1 MTIFHIPTDEV
12 ELTAVRSQGPGGQNV
27 NKVSSAI
34 QLRFD
39 VGASSLPPEL
49 KERVLAL
56 RDHRLTKGGV
66 VVIKSQ
72 EHRSQDMN
80 RMAAL
85 LRLHDLLELAS
96 LVQKPRKPTRPTRS
110 SQVKRVESK
119 VKRGQTKALRGKGPL
134 SLLITAPVGNRSMAQ
149 RVEARIKRLPKSQ
162 KETLVGMPAMMQE
175 LIDNVIQDI
184 AMPEQGQTHE
194 DKSAE

>member
-1 MTIFHIPTDEV
+1 MTIFLIPTDEV

-80 RMAAL
+80 RIAAL
-85 LRLHDLLELAS
+85 LRLHDLLELAA
-96 LVQKPRKPTRPTRS
+96 LVQKPRKATRPTRS

-119 VKRGQTKALRGKGPL
+119 VKRGQTKAMRGKAIF
-134 SLLITAPVGNRSMAQ
+134 S
-149 RVEARIKRLPKSQ
+149 
-162 KETLVGMPAMMQE
+162 
-175 LIDNVIQDI
+175 D
-184 AMPEQGQTHE
+184 
-194 DKSAE
+194 

>member
-85 LRLHDLLELAS
+85 LRLHDLLELAA
-96 LVQKPRKPTRPTRS
+96 LVQKPRKPTRPTKS

-119 VKRGQTKALRGKGPL
+119 VKRGQTKALRGKANF
-134 SLLITAPVGNRSMAQ
+134 S
-149 RVEARIKRLPKSQ
+149 
-162 KETLVGMPAMMQE
+162 
-175 LIDNVIQDI
+175 D
-184 AMPEQGQTHE
+184 
-194 DKSAE
+194 

>member
-1 MTIFHIPTDEV
+1 MTIFHIPTDEI

-119 VKRGQTKALRGKGPL
+119 VKRGQTKALRGKANF
-134 SLLITAPVGNRSMAQ
+134 S
-149 RVEARIKRLPKSQ
+149 
-162 KETLVGMPAMMQE
+162 
-175 LIDNVIQDI
+175 D
-184 AMPEQGQTHE
+184 
-194 DKSAE
+194 

>member
-12 ELTAVRSQGPGGQNV
+12 ELTAIRSQGPGGQNV

-39 VGASSLPPEL
+39 VGASSLPPEF
-49 KERVLAL
+49 KARVLAL

-72 EHRSQDMN
+72 EHRSQDLN

-85 LRLHDLLELAS
+85 LRLHDLLELAA
-96 LVQKPRKPTRPTRS
+96 LVQKPRKATRPTRS
-110 SQVKRVESK
+110 SQVERVESK
-119 VKRGQTKALRGKGPL
+119 VKRGQTKAMRGKANF
-134 SLLITAPVGNRSMAQ
+134 S
-149 RVEARIKRLPKSQ
+149 
-162 KETLVGMPAMMQE
+162 
-175 LIDNVIQDI
+175 D
-184 AMPEQGQTHE
+184 
-194 DKSAE
+194 

>member
-56 RDHRLTKGGV
+56 RDHRLSKGGV

-110 SQVKRVESK
+110 SQLKRVESK
-119 VKRGQTKALRGKGPL
+119 VKRGQTKALRGKANF
-134 SLLITAPVGNRSMAQ
+134 S
-149 RVEARIKRLPKSQ
+149 
-162 KETLVGMPAMMQE
+162 
-175 LIDNVIQDI
+175 D
-184 AMPEQGQTHE
+184 
-194 DKSAE
+194 

>member
-12 ELTAVRSQGPGGQNV
+12 ELTAIRSQGPGGQNV

-49 KERVLAL
+49 KARVLAL

-72 EHRSQDMN
+72 EHRRQDLN

-85 LRLHDLLELAS
+85 LRLHDLLELAA
-96 LVQKPRKPTRPTRS
+96 LVQKPRKATRPTRS

-119 VKRGQTKALRGKGPL
+119 VKRGQTKAMRGKANF
-134 SLLITAPVGNRSMAQ
+134 S
-149 RVEARIKRLPKSQ
+149 
-162 KETLVGMPAMMQE
+162 
-175 LIDNVIQDI
+175 D
-184 AMPEQGQTHE
+184 
-194 DKSAE
+194 

>member
-39 VGASSLPPEL
+39 VGASSLPSEL

-72 EHRSQDMN
+72 EHRSQDLN

-85 LRLHDLLELAS
+85 LRLHDLLELAA
-96 LVQKPRKPTRPTRS
+96 LVQKPRKATRPTRS

-119 VKRGQTKALRGKGPL
+119 VKRGQTKAMRGKAIF
-134 SLLITAPVGNRSMAQ
+134 S
-149 RVEARIKRLPKSQ
+149 
-162 KETLVGMPAMMQE
+162 
-175 LIDNVIQDI
+175 D
-184 AMPEQGQTHE
+184 
-194 DKSAE
+194 

>member
-1 MTIFHIPTDEV
+1 V
-12 ELTAVRSQGPGGQNV
+12 ELTAIRSQGPGGQNV

-49 KERVLAL
+49 KARVLAL

-72 EHRSQDMN
+72 EHRSQDLN

-85 LRLHDLLELAS
+85 LRLHDLLELAA
-96 LVQKPRKPTRPTRS
+96 LVQKPRKATRPTRS

-119 VKRGQTKALRGKGPL
+119 VKRGQTKAMRGKANF
-134 SLLITAPVGNRSMAQ
+134 S
-149 RVEARIKRLPKSQ
+149 
-162 KETLVGMPAMMQE
+162 
-175 LIDNVIQDI
+175 D
-184 AMPEQGQTHE
+184 
-194 DKSAE
+194 

>member
-1 MTIFHIPTDEV
+1 M
-12 ELTAVRSQGPGGQNV
+12 

-85 LRLHDLLELAS
+85 LRLHDLLELAA

-119 VKRGQTKALRGKGPL
+119 VKRGQTKALRGKANF
-134 SLLITAPVGNRSMAQ
+134 S
-149 RVEARIKRLPKSQ
+149 
-162 KETLVGMPAMMQE
+162 
-175 LIDNVIQDI
+175 D
-184 AMPEQGQTHE
+184 
-194 DKSAE
+194 

>member
-85 LRLHDLLELAS
+85 LRLHALLELAA

-119 VKRGQTKALRGKGPL
+119 VKRGQTKAMRGKANF
-134 SLLITAPVGNRSMAQ
+134 S
-149 RVEARIKRLPKSQ
+149 
-162 KETLVGMPAMMQE
+162 
-175 LIDNVIQDI
+175 D
-184 AMPEQGQTHE
+184 
-194 DKSAE
+194 

>member
-1 MTIFHIPTDEV
+1 MTIFHIPADEV

-85 LRLHDLLELAS
+85 LRLHDLLELAA
-96 LVQKPRKPTRPTRS
+96 LVQKPRKATRPTRS

-119 VKRGQTKALRGKGPL
+119 VKRGQTKALRGKANY
-134 SLLITAPVGNRSMAQ
+134 S
-149 RVEARIKRLPKSQ
+149 
-162 KETLVGMPAMMQE
+162 
-175 LIDNVIQDI
+175 D
-184 AMPEQGQTHE
+184 
-194 DKSAE
+194 

>member
-39 VGASSLPPEL
+39 VEASSLPPEL

-119 VKRGQTKALRGKGPL
+119 VKRGQTKALRGKANF
-134 SLLITAPVGNRSMAQ
+134 S
-149 RVEARIKRLPKSQ
+149 
-162 KETLVGMPAMMQE
+162 
-175 LIDNVIQDI
+175 D
-184 AMPEQGQTHE
+184 
-194 DKSAE
+194 

>member
-85 LRLHDLLELAS
+85 LRLHDLLELAA

-110 SQVKRVESK
+110 SQVKRVERK
-119 VKRGQTKALRGKGPL
+119 VKRGQTKVLRGKA
-134 SLLITAPVGNRSMAQ
+134 SFS
-149 RVEARIKRLPKSQ
+149 
-162 KETLVGMPAMMQE
+162 
-175 LIDNVIQDI
+175 D
-184 AMPEQGQTHE
+184 
-194 DKSAE
+194 

>member
-49 KERVLAL
+49 KARVLAL

-72 EHRSQDMN
+72 EHRSQDLN

-85 LRLHDLLELAS
+85 LRLHDLLELAA
-96 LVQKPRKPTRPTRS
+96 LVQKPRKATRPTRS

-119 VKRGQTKALRGKGPL
+119 VKRGQTKAMRGKANF
-134 SLLITAPVGNRSMAQ
+134 S
-149 RVEARIKRLPKSQ
+149 
-162 KETLVGMPAMMQE
+162 
-175 LIDNVIQDI
+175 D
-184 AMPEQGQTHE
+184 
-194 DKSAE
+194 

>member
-56 RDHRLTKGGV
+56 RDHRLSKGGV

-85 LRLHDLLELAS
+85 LRLHDLLELAA

-119 VKRGQTKALRGKGPL
+119 VKRGQTKAMRGKANF
-134 SLLITAPVGNRSMAQ
+134 S
-149 RVEARIKRLPKSQ
+149 
-162 KETLVGMPAMMQE
+162 
-175 LIDNVIQDI
+175 D
-184 AMPEQGQTHE
+184 
-194 DKSAE
+194 

>member
-1 MTIFHIPTDEV
+1 MTIFHIPIDEI

-85 LRLHDLLELAS
+85 LRLHDLLELAA

-119 VKRGQTKALRGKGPL
+119 VKRGQTKALRGKANF
-134 SLLITAPVGNRSMAQ
+134 S
-149 RVEARIKRLPKSQ
+149 
-162 KETLVGMPAMMQE
+162 
-175 LIDNVIQDI
+175 D
-184 AMPEQGQTHE
+184 
-194 DKSAE
+194 

>member
-1 MTIFHIPTDEV
+1 MTIFHIPADEI

-39 VGASSLPPEL
+39 ILASSLPIAL
-49 KERVLAL
+49 KERLL
-56 RDHRLTKGGV
+56 SMRDHRITQSGW

-85 LRLHDLLELAS
+85 LRLHDLLELAAE
-96 LVQKPRKPTRPTRS
+96 VQKTRKPTKPTRS
-110 SQVKRVESK
+110 SQMKRIESK
-119 VKRGQTKALRGKGPL
+119 LKRGQTKALRGK
-134 SLLITAPVGNRSMAQ
+134 ANW
-149 RVEARIKRLPKSQ
+149 
-162 KETLVGMPAMMQE
+162 
-175 LIDNVIQDI
+175 D
-184 AMPEQGQTHE
+184 
-194 DKSAE
+194 

>member
-39 VGASSLPPEL
+39 VGASSLPTEL

-85 LRLHDLLELAS
+85 LRLHDLLELAA

-119 VKRGQTKALRGKGPL
+119 VKRGQTKALRGKANF
-134 SLLITAPVGNRSMAQ
+134 S
-149 RVEARIKRLPKSQ
+149 
-162 KETLVGMPAMMQE
+162 
-175 LIDNVIQDI
+175 D
-184 AMPEQGQTHE
+184 
-194 DKSAE
+194 

>member
-1 MTIFHIPTDEV
+1 MTIFHIPADEI

-39 VGASSLPPEL
+39 VMASSLPIAL
-49 KERVLAL
+49 KERLL
-56 RDHRLTKGGV
+56 CMRDHRITQSGW

-85 LRLHDLLELAS
+85 LRLHDLLELAAK
-96 LVQKPRKPTRPTRS
+96 VQKARQPTKPTRS
-110 SQVKRVESK
+110 SQMKRIESK
-119 VKRGQTKALRGKGPL
+119 LKRGQTKALRGK
-134 SLLITAPVGNRSMAQ
+134 TNW
-149 RVEARIKRLPKSQ
+149 
-162 KETLVGMPAMMQE
+162 
-175 LIDNVIQDI
+175 D
-184 AMPEQGQTHE
+184 
-194 DKSAE
+194 

>member
-39 VGASSLPPEL
+39 VGASSLPSEL

-85 LRLHDLLELAS
+85 LRLHDLLELAA
-96 LVQKPRKPTRPTRS
+96 LVQNPRKPTRPTRS

-119 VKRGQTKALRGKGPL
+119 VKRGQTKAQRGKA
-134 SLLITAPVGNRSMAQ
+134 SFS
-149 RVEARIKRLPKSQ
+149 
-162 KETLVGMPAMMQE
+162 
-175 LIDNVIQDI
+175 D
-184 AMPEQGQTHE
+184 
-194 DKSAE
+194 

>member
-72 EHRSQDMN
+72 EHRGQDMN

-85 LRLHDLLELAS
+85 LRLHDLLELAA

-110 SQVKRVESK
+110 SQVKRLESK
-119 VKRGQTKALRGKGPL
+119 VKRGQTKALRGKANF
-134 SLLITAPVGNRSMAQ
+134 S
-149 RVEARIKRLPKSQ
+149 
-162 KETLVGMPAMMQE
+162 
-175 LIDNVIQDI
+175 D
-184 AMPEQGQTHE
+184 
-194 DKSAE
+194 

>member
-56 RDHRLTKGGV
+56 RDHRLSKGGV

-119 VKRGQTKALRGKGPL
+119 VKRGQTKALRGKANF
-134 SLLITAPVGNRSMAQ
+134 S
-149 RVEARIKRLPKSQ
+149 
-162 KETLVGMPAMMQE
+162 
-175 LIDNVIQDI
+175 D
-184 AMPEQGQTHE
+184 
-194 DKSAE
+194 